1 MTVSPPK
8 YGFPDNFP
16 LILVFGIEKTLV
28 KPIAAIFV
36 VQESLHIYDLKI
48 LAIWESGA
56 HRTPVPGAGR

>member
-16 LILVFGIEKTLV
+16 LILVFRIEKTLV

-48 LAIWESGA
+48 LAKRLTDETLLPSGS
-56 HRTPVPGAGR
+56 PVH